1 MTSKF
6 SKIAVAALVT
16 GAIALPAAGAQAAS
30 KTERALIGG
39 LIGAVAGAAI
49 TNGDG
54 GATAIGA
61 VAGAAIGASTK
72 NNNNRRYY
80 QSNYRND
87 SRYRSNYRDD
97 RSSYNQGGGY
107 NQVRYDRY
115 GRPYYAQPDYRY
127 GYGYR

>member
-6 SKIAVAALVT
+6 SKTAVAALVT
-16 GAIALPAAGAQAAS
+16 GAVALPAAGAQAAS

-80 QSNYRND
+80 
-87 SRYRSNYRDD
+87 RSNYRDD
-97 RSSYNQGGGY
+97 RSYYNQRGGY